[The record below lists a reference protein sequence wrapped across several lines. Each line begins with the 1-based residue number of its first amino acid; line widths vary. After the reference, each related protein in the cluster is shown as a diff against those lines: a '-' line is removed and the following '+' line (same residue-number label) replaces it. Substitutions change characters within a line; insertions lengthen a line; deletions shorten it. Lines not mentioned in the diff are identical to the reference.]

1 METNLISAQIGRI
14 SCCVT
19 SQDVVVGN
27 TFAAVQ
33 ASNTTDD
40 DDDCVMIVEPE
51 PEPASANGSAVDNDA
66 AAPASE
72 EPAAKRHKTDA
83 GNL

>member
-1 METNLISAQIGRI
+1 MT
-14 SCCVT
+14 VT

-33 ASNTTDD
+33 ASNATDD

-51 PEPASANGSAVDNDA
+51 PGPASANGDDA
-66 AAPASE
+66 AALASE